1 MINKLVKTDE
11 ALYLIQ
17 IPYLLRFYLCAKFV
31 IICSLIDILGDNMTK
46 QQKEALRARLHFVL
60 EQIDANAS
68 FPLANYINKAQF
80 KQQIATL
87 LAQSAT
93 SESNFPLRITKPN
106 PEQRTSHIVQNR
118 YGEFVALLDTKS
130 KKNDGEKDSTRI
142 IAKGAKKRVKV
153 SWRIDVWPP
162 QEYVS
167 SVSHGSKNV
176 ALAQKEATISQEMTT
191 PFHADFMP
199 STVYEH
205 KTKTI
210 ALSLFSPR
218 MQLLQKE
225 MHSLNLV
232 NRFIVAYGLMYAIRF
247 MHQKGKVHGDL
258 NPLNVVLA
266 PFAKDY
272 YRPVV
277 IDFGETEIPG
287 TPAVITPGYESP
299 ELFCFF
305 IHKSNVQSHY
315 ASYSFE
321 TLAQGFARKRRN
333 TKAHG
338 HDVIKG
344 EDLRITYPARMGE
357 QCNDFAND
365 VWSLGIILYQLFN
378 KGKQPNF
385 ADFQQH
391 PQPEFLKGMLAE
403 QREQRSNMK
412 TAMTQ
417 FMQFMCKNSE
427 LGPAI
432 QNEIIK
438 ALIGIS
444 KDADYHAE
452 LINDILG
459 CYHKDVIVQFCRIQ
473 PDINPVLKAS
483 LLNNHTAMLQALCEK
498 KFDLLEFVTQSMNEP
513 NLLNKT
519 TLIQNLIKHDLA
531 LVYMLENVFNSD
543 TKTQENALK
552 LLRTS
557 GCCMELVCIKYIIY
571 DFESIGTDDTYSK
584 RLKILFNEVPGLE
597 YNKIID
603 FAAQS
608 TAPIFA
614 HTINILNEHDVN
626 IGDILSYIAITAKNR
641 KKLLK
646 KAIEADLDLKPLFDH
661 CLKLASQP
669 KVYPFHC
676 EALDLM
682 LKEGYGKT
690 DKKFITTHVSK
701 ALRIRMLD
709 ASSIADAM
717 SLLKKLAGP
726 YEEFWGWEN
735 DSGKLFSAFQFT
747 FNELLSYE
755 QEIQN
760 RVFDFCRSQSRSE
773 RLRILNSI
781 GKFILGAEM
790 IEQLSTKLST
800 TCTQFLNQHVTNKG
814 FFSTYLGN
822 KSSLVTKLKNSMDLV
837 SKIEKNTIN
846 PVTMG
851 TNTPITDIE
860 FVTANV
866 TQADFSNLD
875 SEIGLSLLNS

>member
-1 MINKLVKTDE
+1 MTNQKKDE
-11 ALYLIQ
+11 LHDRLQ
-17 IPYLLRFYLCAKFV
+17 VVL
-31 IICSLIDILGDNMTK
+31 
-46 QQKEALRARLHFVL
+46 KE
-60 EQIDANAS
+60 IDAHPS
-68 FPLANYINKAQF
+68 FPLANYINKEQF
-80 KQQIATL
+80 KRQIANL

-93 SESNFPLRITKPN
+93 NESIFPLRIPKLN
-106 PEQRTSHIVQNR
+106 PKQRTSHIVQNR
-118 YGEFVALLDTKS
+118 HGDFVAVLDTKS
-130 KKNDGEKDSTRI
+130 KKNDAGKDSTRI
-142 IAKGAKKRVKV
+142 IATGSKKRVKV

-167 SVSHGSKNV
+167 SVSYGSQNA
-176 ALAQKEATISQEMTT
+176 ALAQKEASTSQEMTT

-199 STVYEH
+199 SAVYEH
-205 KTKTI
+205 KTKTV

-247 MHQKGKVHGDL
+247 MHLKGKVHGDL
-258 NPLNVVLA
+258 NPSNVVLDL
-266 PFAKDY
+266 FGKDY

-277 IDFGETEIPG
+277 IDFGATEIPG

-305 IHKSNVQSHY
+305 IHKPNVQSHY
-315 ASYSFE
+315 ASYDFE
-321 TLAQGFARKRRN
+321 TLAQGYARKRRN
-333 TKAHG
+333 TKAYG
-338 HDVIKG
+338 HDVVKG
-344 EDLRITYPARMGE
+344 EDLRITYPARAGE
-357 QCNDFAND
+357 NHNDFAND

-385 ADFQQH
+385 ADFQQQS
-391 PQPEFLKGMLAE
+391 QPKFLKGMLAE

-444 KDADYHAE
+444 HDADYHAE
-452 LINDILG
+452 LMNDILS
-459 CYHKDVIVQFCRIQ
+459 CYPKDVIVQFCRIQ

-483 LLNNHTAMLQALCEK
+483 LLNNYTAMLQALCEK

-513 NLLNKT
+513 NLLDKT
-519 TLIQNLIKHDLA
+519 TLIRNLIKHDLA
-531 LVYMLENVFNSD
+531 LVYMLENVFNS
-543 TKTQENALK
+543 KKSAQQNALK

-557 GCCMELVCIKYIIY
+557 GYCMELICIKYIIY
-571 DFESIGTDDTYSK
+571 DYESIGKDDIYSK

-597 YNKIID
+597 YKKIID
-603 FAAQS
+603 FAAQYS
-608 TAPIFA
+608 DPIFA
-614 HTINILNEHDVN
+614 HTLQVLNENDAN
-626 IGDILSYIAITAKNR
+626 IGDILSYIGITAKNR

-646 KAIEADLDLKPLFDH
+646 KAIEADIDLRPLFDH
-661 CLKLASQP
+661 CLILASQP
-669 KVYPFHC
+669 KFYPLHC

-682 LKEGYGKT
+682 LKEGYGKS

-701 ALRIRMLD
+701 ALRIMMLNTN
-709 ASSIADAM
+709 SIADAM
-717 SLLKKLAGP
+717 SLLNKLAGP
-726 YEEFWGWEN
+726 YEKFWGWED

-747 FNELLSYE
+747 FNELLAYE
-755 QEIQN
+755 QQIQS
-760 RVFDFCRSQSRSE
+760 RVFDFCRSQSRTE
-773 RLRILNSI
+773 RLKVLNRIS
-781 GKFILGAEM
+781 KFILGAEI
-790 IEQLSTKLST
+790 IEQLSTKLDSIF
-800 TCTQFLNQHVTNKG
+800 TQSLNQHLSHRG
-814 FFSTYLGN
+814 FFSSYLGN
-822 KSSLVTKLKNSMDLV
+822 KSSLVTKLQKAIDVV

-860 FVTANV
+860 FVTANLIQ
-866 TQADFSNLD
+866 TDTSDPD
-875 SEIGLSLLNS
+875 SETGLQLVNL